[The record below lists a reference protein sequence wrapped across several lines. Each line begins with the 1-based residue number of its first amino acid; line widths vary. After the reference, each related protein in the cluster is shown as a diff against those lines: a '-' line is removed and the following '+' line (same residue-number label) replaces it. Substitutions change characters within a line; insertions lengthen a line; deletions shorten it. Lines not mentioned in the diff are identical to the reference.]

1 MVNEYKDYVTGA
13 QLAKKLHI
21 STSRISQI
29 IRQHPEISEQLIQ
42 KGNSKLI
49 SPSVADKIDSHITN
63 RSITDDSVDAKSGT
77 GPSIND
83 NQIDE
88 LVKKKVD
95 EFTKD
100 IEANYISKE
109 VAELNEK
116 IAELTANNTQKDKQ
130 ISGLEADKTNL
141 QNTVNGLTQ
150 ASVNFTSVYNE
161 QKDTIK
167 QLEAQIKQLE
177 APAVED
183 TDKQDNTSDNE
194 QESYK
199 QSKKWGLFG
208 WFK

>member
-49 SPSVADKIDSHITN
+49 SPSVADKIDSYITN
-63 RSITDDSVDAKSGT
+63 RSITDDSVDEKSGT

-194 QESYK
+194 QERYR

>member
-63 RSITDDSVDAKSGT
+63 RSITDDFLDEKSGT

-83 NQIDE
+83 NQMDE

-109 VAELNEK
+109 VADLNEK

-130 ISGLEADKTNL
+130 ISGLESDKTNL

-194 QESYK
+194 QESYR

>member
-49 SPSVADKIDSHITN
+49 SPSVADKIDSYITN
-63 RSITDDSVDAKSGT
+63 RSITDDSVDEKSGT

-116 IAELTANNTQKDKQ
+116 IAELSANNTQKDKQ

-194 QESYK
+194 QERYR

>member
-1 MVNEYKDYVTGA
+1 MVNEYANYVTGA

-49 SPSVADKIDSHITN
+49 SPSVADEIDSHITN
-63 RSITDDSVDAKSGT
+63 RPVTDESVDEKTGT
-77 GPSIND
+77 GQPIND

-88 LVKKKVD
+88 LVKVKVD

-130 ISGLEADKTNL
+130 ISSLEADKNNL

-177 APAVED
+177 APVVED
-183 TDKQDNTSDNE
+183 TDE
-194 QESYK
+194 QEKASDSEQETYR
-199 QSKKWGLFG
+199 QSKKRGLFG

>member
-63 RSITDDSVDAKSGT
+63 RSITDDSVDEKSGT

-109 VAELNEK
+109 V
-116 IAELTANNTQKDKQ
+116 AELTANNTQKDKQ

-194 QESYK
+194 QESYR

>member
-63 RSITDDSVDAKSGT
+63 RSITDDSVDEKSGT

>member
-49 SPSVADKIDSHITN
+49 SPRVADEIDSHITN
-63 RSITDDSVDAKSGT
+63 RSITDDSVDEKTGT
-77 GPSIND
+77 GPSIDD
-83 NQIDE
+83 NQIDK

-194 QESYK
+194 QESYR
-199 QSKKWGLFG
+199 QSKKRGLFG

>member
-49 SPSVADKIDSHITN
+49 SPSVADEIDSHITN
-63 RSITDDSVDAKSGT
+63 RSIADDSVDEKTGT
-77 GPSIND
+77 GQSIDD
-83 NQIDE
+83 NQIDK

-194 QESYK
+194 QERYR

>member
-49 SPSVADKIDSHITN
+49 SPSVADEIDSHITN
-63 RSITDDSVDAKSGT
+63 RSITDDSVDEKSGT

-130 ISGLEADKTNL
+130 ISGLESDKTNL

-194 QESYK
+194 QESYR

>member
-1 MVNEYKDYVTGA
+1 MVNEYKDYLTGA

-63 RSITDDSVDAKSGT
+63 RSITDDSVDEKSGT

-194 QESYK
+194 QESYR

>member
-1 MVNEYKDYVTGA
+1 
-13 QLAKKLHI
+13 
-21 STSRISQI
+21 
-29 IRQHPEISEQLIQ
+29 
-42 KGNSKLI
+42 LI
-49 SPSVADKIDSHITN
+49 SLSVADKIDSHITN
-63 RSITDDSVDAKSGT
+63 RSITDDSVDEKSGT

-194 QESYK
+194 QERYR

>member
-49 SPSVADKIDSHITN
+49 SPSVADEIDSHITN
-63 RSITDDSVDAKSGT
+63 RSIADDSVDEKTGT
-77 GPSIND
+77 GPSINN

-161 QKDTIK
+161 QKETIK

-183 TDKQDNTSDNE
+183 PDKQDNTSDSE
-194 QESYK
+194 QESYR
-199 QSKKWGLFG
+199 QSKKRGLFG

>member
-63 RSITDDSVDAKSGT
+63 RSITDDSVDEKSGT

-109 VAELNEK
+109 VAELNEM

-194 QESYK
+194 QESYR

>member
-49 SPSVADKIDSHITN
+49 SPRVADEIDTHITN
-63 RSITDDSVDAKSGT
+63 RSITDDSVDEKTGT
-77 GPSIND
+77 GPSINN
-83 NQIDE
+83 NQIDD

-183 TDKQDNTSDNE
+183 TDKQDNTSDSE
-194 QESYK
+194 QESYR
-199 QSKKWGLFG
+199 QSKKGGLFG

>member
-63 RSITDDSVDAKSGT
+63 RSITDDSVDEKSGT

-194 QESYK
+194 QENYK

>member
-1 MVNEYKDYVTGA
+1 
-13 QLAKKLHI
+13 
-21 STSRISQI
+21 
-29 IRQHPEISEQLIQ
+29 
-42 KGNSKLI
+42 
-49 SPSVADKIDSHITN
+49 
-63 RSITDDSVDAKSGT
+63 
-77 GPSIND
+77 
-83 NQIDE
+83 
-88 LVKKKVD
+88 
-95 EFTKD
+95 D

-194 QESYK
+194 QESYR

>member
-63 RSITDDSVDAKSGT
+63 RSITDDSVDKKSGT

-130 ISGLEADKTNL
+130 ISGLESDKTNL

-194 QESYK
+194 QESYR

>member
-49 SPSVADKIDSHITN
+49 SLSVADKIDSHITN
-63 RSITDDSVDAKSGT
+63 RSITDDSVDEKSGT

-194 QESYK
+194 QERYR

>member
-63 RSITDDSVDAKSGT
+63 RSITDDSVDEKSGT

-130 ISGLEADKTNL
+130 ISGLESDKTNL

-194 QESYK
+194 QESYR